1 MSAPTINGNPFS
13 VSSLPDDPQSQQ
25 RSGENRLN
33 HLPENTNYI
42 VLETQDPLKRPE
54 KHTLKDLHVD
64 LQEYLGGNTWLCRYE
79 PTDIKS
85 LRDLAFVKDA
95 KPLHPELK
103 LEPALKSS
111 DGAARTV
118 DIVLQSRADDSAED
132 ISQRIQD
139 SLGISP
145 EDITI
150 RDGNSVI
157 RLTGNNDKLQEIAKI
172 DSVGSIQQV
181 HKLTFFNN
189 VAREILHADVTG
201 SSPNTT
207 IFKGANQIVT
217 VADTGFDTGDKN
229 KTHEAFTGRVQ
240 KLIPIGRSS
249 KTNDPD
255 GHGTH
260 VCGSVLGDGH
270 SERMGGPIQGTAP
283 EATLIVQSLLD
294 SRGGLFGR
302 SEKTLGDL
310 LREALDHQSFIH
322 TNSWGPVWTEQL
334 TYNNASTD
342 LDNFVST
349 HQEMT
354 VCFAAGNDGGEE
366 TDLGHIGAQAA
377 AKNCIAVGSSDN
389 RRKAKNNRFDAF
401 KADGVVEGDPNNIS
415 WFSSRGPTLERRIK
429 PDVVAPGTMILSAKS
444 RDAKPSDQFGR
455 STDPAWAFSSGTSMA
470 TPLVAGCIAV
480 LRETLQ
486 KDGVASPSAAL
497 LKALLVNGAAST
509 GKKVEAQGFGRVDL
523 ANSVILKGITTN
535 KGYLEGELLDEDD
548 QDEFVKTLTLGDL
561 LMPDGP
567 DSEAVT
573 LKVTMVYSDLPGA
586 ALQNN
591 INLQVAVG
599 DAPSRFGNLGDR
611 PDDVNNVEQVVWSGI
626 PADDRETKITLNVSA
641 PRTMCGDKQAFAL
654 VWSVN

>member
-1 MSAPTINGNPFS
+1 MSGPTINGNTFS
-13 VSSLPDDPQSQQ
+13 VSSLPDGPEQ
-25 RSGENRLN
+25 SGEGEMRVN

-54 KHTLKDLHVD
+54 KRTLQELHVE
-64 LQEYLGGNTWLCRYE
+64 LHEYLGGNTWLCRYE

-95 KPLHPELK
+95 KPLQPELK
-103 LEPALKSS
+103 LQPALKDDTAES
-111 DGAARTV
+111 RTV
-118 DIVLQSRADDSAED
+118 DIVLQNRADDSAED

-150 RDGNSVI
+150 RDGASVI

-172 DSVGSIQQV
+172 DSVGSIQEV

-201 SSPNTT
+201 PNTT
-207 IFKGANQIVT
+207 IFKGAGQTVT
-217 VADTGFDTGDKN
+217 VADTGFDTGDTN
-229 KTHEAFTGRVQ
+229 STHQAFTGRVK
-240 KLIPIGRSS
+240 KLIPIGRST
-249 KTNDPD
+249 KTNDTD

-270 SERMGGPIQGTAP
+270 SEKMGGPIQGTAP
-283 EATLIVQSLLD
+283 AATLIVQSLLD
-294 SRGGLFGR
+294 SRGGLFGQ

-310 LREALDHQSFIH
+310 LREALDNESFIH
-322 TNSWGPVWTEQL
+322 TNSWGPIWRRQL
-334 TYNNASTD
+334 EYNTASVD
-342 LDNFVST
+342 LDTFVSN
-349 HQEMT
+349 HPEMT
-354 VCFAAGNDGGEE
+354 VCFAAGNDGNEP
-366 TDLGHIGAQAA
+366 TRLGHIGAQAA
-377 AKNCIAVGSSDN
+377 AKNCIAVGSCDN
-389 RRKAKNNRFDAF
+389 QRKAKNNRFDSF
-401 KADGVVEGDPNNIS
+401 KADGIIEGNPNNIS
-415 WFSSRGPTLERRIK
+415 HFSSRGPTLERRIK
-429 PDVVAPGTMILSAKS
+429 PDVVAPGAMILSAMS
-444 RDAKPSDQFGR
+444 RDAKPDDGFGR
-455 STDPAWAFSSGTSMA
+455 SSDPAWTFLSGTSMA
-470 TPLVAGCIAV
+470 TPLVAGCVAV

-486 KDGVASPSAAL
+486 KDGVTSPSAAL
-497 LKALLVNGAAST
+497 LKALLVNGAVNM

-535 KGYLEGELLDEDD
+535 KGYLEAEVFDEDD
-548 QDEFVKTLTLGDL
+548 EDEFIKTLTLGDL

-626 PADDRETKITLNVSA
+626 PAERDTKIRFSVTA
-641 PRTMCGDKQAFAL
+641 PRTMLGGKQAFAL
-654 VWSVN
+654 VWSVI

>member
-1 MSAPTINGNPFS
+1 MSGPTINGNPFS
-13 VSSLPDDPQSQQ
+13 VSSLPDGPEQ
-25 RSGENRLN
+25 SGENRLN

-54 KHTLKDLHVD
+54 KNTLKDLHVD
-64 LQEYLGGNTWLCRYE
+64 LQEYLGGNTWLCRSE
-79 PTDIKS
+79 PTNIKS

-150 RDGNSVI
+150 RDGNSII
-157 RLTGNNDKLQEIAKI
+157 RLTGNNDKLQDIAKI
-172 DSVGSIQQV
+172 DSVGSIQEV

-189 VAREILHADVTG
+189 VAREILHADDVTG
-201 SSPNTT
+201 SSNTT

-217 VADTGFDTGDKN
+217 VADTGFDTGDEN
-229 KTHEAFTGRVQ
+229 NTHEAFTGRVR
-240 KLIPIGRSS
+240 KLIPIGRSV
-249 KTNDPD
+249 KANDPD

-260 VCGSVLGDGH
+260 VSGSVLGDGH
-270 SERMGGPIQGTAP
+270 SDKMGGSIQGTAP

-294 SRGGLFGR
+294 NQGELFGQ
-302 SEKTLGDL
+302 SGKTLGDL
-310 LREALDHQSFIH
+310 LKEAIDHQSFIH
-322 TNSWGPVWTEQL
+322 TNSWGPLWTRQL

-342 LDNFVST
+342 LDTFVSA
-349 HQEMT
+349 HPEMT
-354 VCFAAGNDGGEE
+354 VCFAAGNDGNQR

-377 AKNCIAVGSSDN
+377 AKNCIAVGSCDN

-401 KADGVVEGDPNNIS
+401 KADGFVEGNPNNIS
-415 WFSSRGPTLERRIK
+415 HFSSLGPTRERRIK
-429 PDVVAPGTMILSAKS
+429 PDVVAPGTMVLSAQS
-444 RDAKPSDQFGR
+444 RDAKPDDRFGR

-480 LRETLQ
+480 LRETLE
-486 KDGVASPSAAL
+486 KDGVTSPSAAL
-497 LKALLVNGAAST
+497 LKAMLVNGAVNT
-509 GKKVEAQGFGRVDL
+509 GKKAEAQGFGRVDL

-535 KGYLEGELLDEDD
+535 KGYLEAEILDEDG

-586 ALQNN
+586 RLQNN

-599 DAPSRFGNLGDR
+599 DEPSRFGNLGDR
-611 PDDVNNVEQVVWSGI
+611 PDNVNNVEQVVWSGI
-626 PADDRETKITLNVSA
+626 PADDRETKIALNVTA
-641 PRTMCGDKQAFAL
+641 PRAMRGNKQAFAL

>member
-1 MSAPTINGNPFS
+1 MSGPTINGNAFS
-13 VSSLPDDPQSQQ
+13 VSSLPDGPEQS
-25 RSGENRLN
+25 GGDEMRLN

-54 KHTLKDLHVD
+54 KRTLQDLHVE
-64 LQEYLGGNTWLCRYE
+64 LHEYLGGNTWLCRYE

-95 KPLHPELK
+95 KPLQPELK
-103 LEPALKSS
+103 LQPALK
-111 DGAARTV
+111 DNAAESRTV
-118 DIVLQSRADDSAED
+118 DIVLQNRADDSAED

-150 RDGNSVI
+150 RDGASVI

-172 DSVGSIQQV
+172 DSVGSIQEV

-189 VAREILHADVTG
+189 VAREILHADASG
-201 SSPNTT
+201 SNTV
-207 IFKGANQIVT
+207 FKGANQIVT
-217 VADTGFDTGDKN
+217 VADTGFDTGDEN
-229 KTHEAFTGRVQ
+229 KTHDAFTGRVK
-240 KLIPIGRSS
+240 KLIPIGRSD

-270 SERMGGPIQGTAP
+270 SEKMGGSIQGTAP
-283 EATLIVQSLLD
+283 QATLIVQSLLD
-294 SRGGLFGR
+294 RRGGLFGR

-310 LREALDHQSFIH
+310 LKEALDHQSFIH
-322 TNSWGPVWTEQL
+322 TNSWGPVWTRQL
-334 TYNNASTD
+334 EYNNASTD
-342 LDNFVST
+342 LDTFVSN

-354 VCFAAGNDGGEE
+354 VCFAAGNNGGEE

-389 RRKAKNNRFDAF
+389 RRKAKNSRFDAF
-401 KADGVVEGDPNNIS
+401 KADGVVEGNPNSIS

-429 PDVVAPGTMILSAKS
+429 PDVVAPGTMILSAMS
-444 RDAKPSDQFGR
+444 RVAQPNANYGR
-455 STDPAWAFSSGTSMA
+455 SSDPAWTFSSGTSMA
-470 TPLVAGCIAV
+470 TPLVAGCVAV
-480 LRETLQ
+480 LRESLQ
-486 KDGVASPSAAL
+486 KDGVTSPSAAL
-497 LKALLVNGAAST
+497 LKALLVNGAVDT
-509 GKKVEAQGFGRVDL
+509 GNSFEAQGFGRVDV
-523 ANSVILKGITTN
+523 ANSLILKGITTN
-535 KGYLEGELLDEDD
+535 KGYLEGEVLDEDD
-548 QDEFVKTLTLGDL
+548 NDEFIKTLTLGDL

-567 DSEAVT
+567 ESETVT

-611 PDDVNNVEQVVWSGI
+611 PDDVNNVEQVIWSGI
-626 PADDRETKITLNVSA
+626 PAERDTKITLSVTA
-641 PRTMCGDKQAFAL
+641 PRTMRGDKQAFAL
-654 VWSVN
+654 VWSVI

>member
-1 MSAPTINGNPFS
+1 MSGPTINGNAFS
-13 VSSLPDDPQSQQ
+13 VSSLPDGPEQS
-25 RSGENRLN
+25 GGDEMRLN

-42 VLETQDPLKRPE
+42 VLETQDPLQRPE
-54 KHTLKDLHVD
+54 KRTLKDLHVE
-64 LQEYLGGNTWLCRYE
+64 LHEYLGGNTWLCRYE

-95 KPLHPELK
+95 KPLQPELK
-103 LEPALKSS
+103 LQPALK
-111 DGAARTV
+111 DDAAESRTV
-118 DIVLQSRADDSAED
+118 DIVLQNRADDSAED

-150 RDGNSVI
+150 RDGASVI
-157 RLTGNNDKLQEIAKI
+157 RLTGNNEKLQEIAKI
-172 DSVGSIQQV
+172 DSVGSIQEV

-189 VAREILHADVTG
+189 VAREILHADATG
-201 SSPNTT
+201 SNTT

-217 VADTGFDTGDKN
+217 VADTGFDTGDEN

-240 KLIPIGRSS
+240 KLIPIGRST
-249 KTNDPD
+249 KTNDSD

-270 SERMGGPIQGTAP
+270 SEKMGGSIQGTAP
-283 EATLIVQSLLD
+283 KAILIVQSLLD
-294 SRGGLFGR
+294 NQGGLFGR
-302 SEKTLGDL
+302 SQKTLGDL
-310 LREALDHQSFIH
+310 LQEALDHQSFIH
-322 TNSWGPVWTEQL
+322 TNSWGPMWTRQL
-334 TYNNASTD
+334 PYNNASAD
-342 LDNFVST
+342 LDTFVST
-349 HQEMT
+349 HEEMT

-366 TDLGHIGAQAA
+366 TRLGHIGAQAA

-401 KADGVVEGDPNNIS
+401 RADGVVEGDPNNIS

-444 RDAKPSDQFGR
+444 RDAKPNDQFGR
-455 STDPAWAFSSGTSMA
+455 STDSSWTFSSGTSMA
-470 TPLVAGCIAV
+470 TPLVAGCVAV

-486 KDGVASPSAAL
+486 KDGVTSPSAAL
-497 LKALLVNGAAST
+497 IKALLVNGAVNT
-509 GKKVEAQGFGRVDL
+509 GKKVESQGFGRVDL
-523 ANSVILKGITTN
+523 ANSIILKGITTN
-535 KGYLEGELLDEDD
+535 KGYLEGEVLDEDD
-548 QDEFVKTLTLGDL
+548 KDEFIKILSLGDL

-567 DSEAVT
+567 DSETVT
-573 LKVTMVYSDLPGA
+573 LKATMVYSDLPGA

-599 DAPSRFGNLGDR
+599 DGPSRFGNLGDR
-611 PDDVNNVEQVVWSGI
+611 PDDVNNVEQVIWSDI
-626 PADDRETKITLNVSA
+626 PAERDTKIMLSVTA
-641 PRTMCGDKQAFAL
+641 PRTMRGDKQAFAL
-654 VWSVN
+654 VWSVI

>member
-1 MSAPTINGNPFS
+1 MSGPTINGNAFS
-13 VSSLPDDPQSQQ
+13 VSSLPDGPEQPGGDEM
-25 RSGENRLN
+25 RVN

-54 KHTLKDLHVD
+54 KRTLQDLHVE
-64 LQEYLGGNTWLCRYE
+64 LHEYLGGNTWLCRYE

-95 KPLHPELK
+95 KPLQPELK
-103 LEPALKSS
+103 LQPALK
-111 DGAARTV
+111 DGAAESRTV
-118 DIVLQSRADDSAED
+118 DIVLQNRADDSAED

-150 RDGNSVI
+150 RDGASVI
-157 RLTGNNDKLQEIAKI
+157 RLIGNNDKLQEIAKI
-172 DSVGSIQQV
+172 DSVGSIQEV
-181 HKLTFFNN
+181 HKLAFFNN
-189 VAREILHADVTG
+189 VAREILHADVSG
-201 SSPNTT
+201 SNTV
-207 IFKGANQIVT
+207 FKGANQIVT
-217 VADTGFDTGDKN
+217 VADTGFDTGDEN
-229 KTHEAFTGRVQ
+229 KTHDAFAGRVK
-240 KLIPIGRSS
+240 KLIPIGRSD

-270 SERMGGPIQGTAP
+270 SEKMGGSIQGTAP
-283 EATLIVQSLLD
+283 KATLIVQSLLD
-294 SRGGLFGR
+294 RRGGLFGR

-310 LREALDHQSFIH
+310 LKEALDHQSFIH
-322 TNSWGPVWTEQL
+322 TNSWGPVWTRQL
-334 TYNNASTD
+334 EYNNASTD
-342 LDNFVST
+342 IDTFVSN
-349 HQEMT
+349 HQDMT

-401 KADGVVEGDPNNIS
+401 KADGVVEGNPNSIS

-429 PDVVAPGTMILSAKS
+429 PDVVAPGTMILSAMS
-444 RDAKPSDQFGR
+444 RVAQPNATYGR
-455 STDPAWAFSSGTSMA
+455 SSDPAWTFSSGTSMA
-470 TPLVAGCIAV
+470 TPLVAGCVAV
-480 LRETLQ
+480 LRESLQ
-486 KDGVASPSAAL
+486 KDGVTSPSAAL
-497 LKALLVNGAAST
+497 LKALLVNGAMDT
-509 GKKVEAQGFGRVDL
+509 GNSFEAQGFGRVDL
-523 ANSVILKGITTN
+523 ANSVILNGITTN
-535 KGYLEGELLDEDD
+535 KGYLEAEVLDEDD
-548 QDEFVKTLTLGDL
+548 QDEFTKTLTLGDL

-567 DSEAVT
+567 DSETVT

-611 PDDVNNVEQVVWSGI
+611 PDDVNNVEQVIWSGI
-626 PADDRETKITLNVSA
+626 PAERDTKITLSVTA

-654 VWSVN
+654 VWSVI

>member
-1 MSAPTINGNPFS
+1 MSDPTINGNPFS
-13 VSSLPDDPQSQQ
+13 VSSLPDDPEQ
-25 RSGENRLN
+25 SGEVRLN

-54 KHTLKDLHVD
+54 KHALKDLHVD

-79 PTDIKS
+79 PIDIKS
-85 LRDLAFVKDA
+85 LRDLAFVKDV

-103 LEPALKSS
+103 LEPALKSA
-111 DGAARTV
+111 DGASGTRTV
-118 DIVLQSRADDSAED
+118 DIVLQNRADDSAED

-150 RDGNSVI
+150 RSGDSII

-172 DSVGSIQQV
+172 DSVGSIQEV
-181 HKLTFFNN
+181 HKLKFFNN

-201 SSPNTT
+201 SSNTT

-217 VADTGFDTGDKN
+217 VADTGFDTGDEN
-229 KTHEAFTGRVQ
+229 NTHKAFTGRVK
-240 KLIPIGRSS
+240 KLIPIGRPV

-270 SERMGGPIQGTAP
+270 SDKMGGSIQGTAP
-283 EATLIVQSLLD
+283 EATLIVQSLIND
-294 SRGGLFGR
+294 RGGLFGR
-302 SEKTLGDL
+302 PQKTLGDL
-310 LREALDHQSFIH
+310 LQEAIDNESFIH
-322 TNSWGPVWTEQL
+322 TNSWGPEWSFQIP
-334 TYNNASTD
+334 YNNASKD
-342 LDNFVST
+342 LDTFVSS
-349 HQEMT
+349 HKEMT

-377 AKNCIAVGSSDN
+377 AKNCIAVGSTDN
-389 RRKAKNNRFDAF
+389 RRKAKNNQFDTF
-401 KADGVVEGDPNNIS
+401 KADGVVEGNPNNIS

-444 RDAKPSDQFGR
+444 RDAKPSSTFGR

-486 KDGVASPSAAL
+486 KDGVTSPSAAL
-497 LKALLVNGAAST
+497 LKAMLVNGAVDT
-509 GKKVEAQGFGRVDL
+509 GHNVEAQGFGRVDL

-535 KGYLEGELLDEDD
+535 KGYLEGELDDEDD
-548 QDEFVKTLTLGDL
+548 EDGFVKTLTLGDL

-567 DSEAVT
+567 DSEEVT

-599 DAPSRFGNLGDR
+599 DGPSRFGNLGDR
-611 PDDVNNVEQVVWSGI
+611 PDNVNNVEQVIWSGI
-626 PADDRETKITLNVSA
+626 PPERDTKITLSVSE
-641 PRTMCGDKQAFAL
+641 PRTLVGDKQAFAL
-654 VWSVN
+654 VWSVS

>member
-1 MSAPTINGNPFS
+1 MSGPTINGNTFS
-13 VSSLPDDPQSQQ
+13 VSSLPDGPEQ
-25 RSGENRLN
+25 SGEGEMRVN

-54 KHTLKDLHVD
+54 KRTLQELHVE
-64 LQEYLGGNTWLCRYE
+64 LHEYLGGNTWLCRYE

-95 KPLHPELK
+95 KPLQPELK
-103 LEPALKSS
+103 LQPALK
-111 DGAARTV
+111 DGAAESRTV
-118 DIVLQSRADDSAED
+118 DIVLQNRADDSAED

-150 RDGNSVI
+150 RDGASVI

-172 DSVGSIQQV
+172 DSVGSIQEV

-189 VAREILHADVTG
+189 VARDILHADVTG
-201 SSPNTT
+201 PNTT
-207 IFKGANQIVT
+207 IFKGAGQTVT
-217 VADTGFDTGDKN
+217 VADTGFDTGDTN
-229 KTHEAFTGRVQ
+229 STHQAFTGRVK
-240 KLIPIGRSS
+240 KLIPIGRST
-249 KTNDPD
+249 KTNDTD

-270 SERMGGPIQGTAP
+270 SEKMGGPIQGTAP

-294 SRGGLFGR
+294 SRGGLFGQ

-310 LREALDHQSFIH
+310 LKEALDHESFIH
-322 TNSWGPVWTEQL
+322 TNSWGPVWRRQL
-334 TYNNASTD
+334 EYNTASVD
-342 LDNFVST
+342 LDTFVSN
-349 HQEMT
+349 HPEMT
-354 VCFAAGNDGGEE
+354 VCFAAGNDGNEP
-366 TDLGHIGAQAA
+366 TRLGHIGAQAA
-377 AKNCIAVGSSDN
+377 AKNCIAVGSCDN
-389 RRKAKNNRFDAF
+389 QRKAKNNRFDTF
-401 KADGVVEGDPNNIS
+401 KADGLVEGNPNNIS
-415 WFSSRGPTLERRIK
+415 HFSSRGPTLERRIK
-429 PDVVAPGTMILSAKS
+429 PDVVAPGAMILSAMS
-444 RDAKPSDQFGR
+444 RDAKPDDGFGR
-455 STDPAWAFSSGTSMA
+455 SSDPAWTFLSGTSMA
-470 TPLVAGCIAV
+470 TPLVAGCVAV

-497 LKALLVNGAAST
+497 LKALLVNGAVNT

-535 KGYLEGELLDEDD
+535 KGYLEGEVFDEDD
-548 QDEFVKTLTLGDL
+548 QDEFIKTLTLGDL

-567 DSEAVT
+567 DSQAVT

-611 PDDVNNVEQVVWSGI
+611 PDDVNNVEQVIWSGI
-626 PADDRETKITLNVSA
+626 PAERDTKVTLSVTA
-641 PRTMCGDKQAFAL
+641 PRTMLGGKQAFAL
-654 VWSVN
+654 VWSVI

>member
-1 MSAPTINGNPFS
+1 MSGPTINGNTFS
-13 VSSLPDDPQSQQ
+13 VSSLPDGPEQP
-25 RSGENRLN
+25 GEGEMRLN
-33 HLPENTNYI
+33 RLPENTNYI

-54 KHTLKDLHVD
+54 KRTLQELHVE
-64 LQEYLGGNTWLCRYE
+64 LHEYLGGNTWLCRYE

-85 LRDLAFVKDA
+85 LRDLAFIKDA
-95 KPLHPELK
+95 KPLQPELK
-103 LEPALKSS
+103 LQPALK
-111 DGAARTV
+111 DGAADASRTV
-118 DIVLQSRADDSAED
+118 DIVLQNRADDSAED

-139 SLGISP
+139 SLGVSP

-150 RDGNSVI
+150 RDGASVI

-172 DSVGSIQQV
+172 DSVGSIQEV

-201 SSPNTT
+201 PNTT

-217 VADTGFDTGDKN
+217 VADTGFDTGDAN
-229 KTHEAFTGRVQ
+229 STHEAFTGRVK
-240 KLIPIGRSS
+240 KLIPVGRST
-249 KTNDPD
+249 KTNDTD

-270 SERMGGPIQGTAP
+270 SEKMGGSIQGTAP
-283 EATLIVQSLLD
+283 KATLIVQSLLD
-294 SRGGLFGR
+294 NQGGLFGR
-302 SEKTLGDL
+302 SQKTLGDL
-310 LREALDHQSFIH
+310 LKEALDHQSFIH
-322 TNSWGPVWTEQL
+322 TNSWGPMWTRQL
-334 TYNNASTD
+334 PYNNASVD
-342 LDNFVST
+342 LDTFVST
-349 HQEMT
+349 HEEMT

-366 TDLGHIGAQAA
+366 TRLGHIGAQAA

-389 RRKAKNNRFDAF
+389 RRKARNNRFDAF

-415 WFSSRGPTLERRIK
+415 WFSSLGPTLERRIK

-444 RDAKPSDQFGR
+444 RDAKPNDQFGR
-455 STDPAWAFSSGTSMA
+455 STDPLWTFSSGTSMA
-470 TPLVAGCIAV
+470 TPLVAGCVAV

-486 KDGVASPSAAL
+486 KDGVSSPSAAL
-497 LKALLVNGAAST
+497 LKALLVNGAVNT
-509 GKKVEAQGFGRVDL
+509 GKTPEAQGFGRVDL

-535 KGYLEGELLDEDD
+535 KGYLEAEVLDEDD
-548 QDEFVKTLTLGDL
+548 EDEFVKTLNLGDL

-567 DSEAVT
+567 DSETVT

-599 DAPSRFGNLGDR
+599 DAPGRFGNLGDR
-611 PDDVNNVEQVVWSGI
+611 PDDVNNVEQVIWGGI
-626 PADDRETKITLNVSA
+626 PAERDTKITLSVTV
-641 PRTMCGDKQAFAL
+641 PRTMRGDKQAFAL
-654 VWSVN
+654 VWSVI

>member
-1 MSAPTINGNPFS
+1 MSGPTINGNAFS
-13 VSSLPDDPQSQQ
+13 VSSLPDGPEQPGGD
-25 RSGENRLN
+25 EMRLN

-42 VLETQDPLKRPE
+42 VLETQDPLQRPE
-54 KHTLKDLHVD
+54 KRTLKDLHVE
-64 LQEYLGGNTWLCRYE
+64 LHEYLGGNTWLCRYE

-95 KPLHPELK
+95 KPLQPELK
-103 LEPALKSS
+103 LQPALK
-111 DGAARTV
+111 DDAAENRTV
-118 DIVLQSRADDSAED
+118 DIVLQNRADDSAED

-150 RDGNSVI
+150 RDGASVI

-172 DSVGSIQQV
+172 DSVGSIQEV

-189 VAREILHADVTG
+189 VAREILHADATG
-201 SSPNTT
+201 SNTT
-207 IFKGANQIVT
+207 IFKGSNQIVT
-217 VADTGFDTGDKN
+217 VADTGFDTGDEN
-229 KTHEAFTGRVQ
+229 KTHEAFTGRVK

-249 KTNDPD
+249 KTNDSD

-270 SERMGGPIQGTAP
+270 SEKMGGSIQGTAP
-283 EATLIVQSLLD
+283 QATLIVQSLLD
-294 SRGGLFGR
+294 NQGGLFGR
-302 SEKTLGDL
+302 SQKTLGDL
-310 LREALDHQSFIH
+310 LQEALDHQSFIH
-322 TNSWGPVWTEQL
+322 TNSWGPMWTRQL
-334 TYNNASTD
+334 PYNNASVD
-342 LDNFVST
+342 LDTFVSN
-349 HQEMT
+349 HEEMT

-366 TDLGHIGAQAA
+366 TRLGHIGAQAA

-401 KADGVVEGDPNNIS
+401 RTDGVVEGDPNNIS

-444 RDAKPSDQFGR
+444 RDAKPNDQFGR
-455 STDPAWAFSSGTSMA
+455 STDPSWTFSSGTSMA
-470 TPLVAGCIAV
+470 TPLVAGCVAV
-480 LRETLQ
+480 LRETLE
-486 KDGVASPSAAL
+486 KDGVTSPSAAL
-497 LKALLVNGAAST
+497 IKALLVNGAVNT
-509 GKKVEAQGFGRVDL
+509 GKKVESQGFGRVDL
-523 ANSVILKGITTN
+523 ANSIILKGITTN
-535 KGYLEGELLDEDD
+535 KGYLEGEVLDEDGK
-548 QDEFVKTLTLGDL
+548 DEFIEILTLGDL

-567 DSEAVT
+567 DSKAVT

-599 DAPSRFGNLGDR
+599 DGPSRFGNLGDR
-611 PDDVNNVEQVVWSGI
+611 PDDVNNVEQVIWSDI
-626 PADDRETKITLNVSA
+626 PAERDTKITLSVTA
-641 PRTMCGDKQAFAL
+641 PRTMRGDKQAFAL
-654 VWSVN
+654 VWSVV